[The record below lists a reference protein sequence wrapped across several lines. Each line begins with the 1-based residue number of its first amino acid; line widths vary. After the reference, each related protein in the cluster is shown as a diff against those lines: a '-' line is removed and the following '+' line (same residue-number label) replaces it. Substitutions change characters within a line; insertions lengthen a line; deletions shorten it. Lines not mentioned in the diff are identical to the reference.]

1 MNHCWI
7 ESYLHHNF
15 TWIWQIHANPT
26 AKWSPMGP
34 YGTWLPGEVFQRISP
49 HLWAIKYC
57 HQWPLGTSCWSHCAS
72 NWSSASWLRKS
83 KWGAANNFTSLPLK
97 HPMIWTCL
105 KLLNKSRRFA
115 NNGIL
120 SWLNSQTMG
129 KSFNN
134 HIGQV
139 GCNIML
145 WSNELVAWLRTFLSN
160 KFSMGL
166 CRVIEMKFPLRILS
180 SEQCF
185 AYYKK
190 LDTKRFQP
198 FQTGSL
204 YKGMS
209 NQQLKPLA
217 GPNLYERQPL
227 AHEKERHGYI
237 RSCTL
242 FSIVSPIIMLSSSDP
257 WAYQTITVQ
266 QT

>member
-1 MNHCWI
+1 
-7 ESYLHHNF
+7 
-15 TWIWQIHANPT
+15 
-26 AKWSPMGP
+26 
-34 YGTWLPGEVFQRISP
+34 
-49 HLWAIKYC
+49 
-57 HQWPLGTSCWSHCAS
+57 
-72 NWSSASWLRKS
+72 
-83 KWGAANNFTSLPLK
+83 
-97 HPMIWTCL
+97 L

-120 SWLNSQTMG
+120 SWLNPQTMG
-129 KSFNN
+129 RSFNN

-139 GCNIML
+139 GCNML

-160 KFSMGL
+160 EFSMGL
-166 CRVIEMKFPLRILS
+166 CRVIEMKFPLTILS
-180 SEQCF
+180 LEQCF

-227 AHEKERHGYI
+227 AY
-237 RSCTL
+237 
-242 FSIVSPIIMLSSSDP
+242 
-257 WAYQTITVQ
+257 
-266 QT
+266 